1 MKAKITDL
9 LNQQGVVRE
18 EIISIDLES
27 GSIIIIVTLNID
39 EEETFNKLKNLKRQ
53 GKLFLTLNKK
63 KLNMKIFRP
72 GLSSGLFDGNLLLEK
87 ILIIFNKLNKGQLT
101 ELERKQMRELL
112 DNIEYKLVNYTKDDF
127 SDDTKLI
134 LIKKLLNECKALF
147 NNKNTERDELQA
159 VKATFGSGGSGNYT
173 QNPRIPNIAQ
183 FKPTGTS
190 NIFSPIIEVKN
201 SPMRNNNNKRYSN
214 AYEKGFEKGLTKAQ
228 NTLGTAN
235 IIDQSTQITDTTV
248 TKGDTTEIQGNIT
261 KYGNSSKQKGE
272 NNTGMGKNNTEMGKK
287 SSVGNGY
294 IKGDNN
300 GILQKPGYSYLDPNL
315 WDVPRKRAPICYSK
329 GDMERKE
336 NSLDPAGFVF
346 GGPSNVME
354 FHGVGSIMPKFSYE
368 ENVTEVETPGDL

>member
-1 MKAKITDL
+1 MENIDNEIEKIKKGTPERKKDFSNKFITFILNLIKFFQNNNEITFPKIKELFNNFLLSIKVSETPNSSNETPNSSNETIDGNYLLELLEKEIQKLISGDL
-9 LNQQGVVRE
+9 KEE
-18 EIISIDLES
+18 EIKDI
-27 GSIIIIVTLNID
+27 
-39 EEETFNKLKNLKRQ
+39 
-53 GKLFLTLNKK
+53 KK
-63 KLNMKIFRP
+63 KLNSIEEEVNSKDDLIDSKILKKIIKF
-72 GLSSGLFDGNLLLEK
+72 LNISNKLYNNKILEK
-87 ILIIFNKLNKGQLT
+87 
-101 ELERKQMRELL
+101 
-112 DNIEYKLVNYTKDDF
+112 
-127 SDDTKLI
+127 
-134 LIKKLLNECKALF
+134 
-147 NNKNTERDELQA
+147 DELA
-159 VKATFGSGGSGNYT
+159 LAKATFGSSEGNRTYT

-272 NNTGMGKNNTEMGKK
+272 NNTEMGKK

>member
-1 MKAKITDL
+1 MLEKEIQKLISGDL
-9 LNQQGVVRE
+9 KEE
-18 EIISIDLES
+18 EIKDI
-27 GSIIIIVTLNID
+27 
-39 EEETFNKLKNLKRQ
+39 
-53 GKLFLTLNKK
+53 KK
-63 KLNMKIFRP
+63 KLNSIEEEVNSKDDLIDSKILKKIIKF
-72 GLSSGLFDGNLLLEK
+72 LNISKKLYNNKILEK
-87 ILIIFNKLNKGQLT
+87 
-101 ELERKQMRELL
+101 
-112 DNIEYKLVNYTKDDF
+112 
-127 SDDTKLI
+127 
-134 LIKKLLNECKALF
+134 
-147 NNKNTERDELQA
+147 DELA
-159 VKATFGSGGSGNYT
+159 LAKATFGSSEGNRTYT

>member
-1 MKAKITDL
+1 MTLKL
-9 LNQQGVVRE
+9 
-18 EIISIDLES
+18 IISIVIFFTLFIYLKKNKITEGFYNFNSSPEPTPTPEPIPTPEPNSVSFGPGITNSETPNSSNETIDGNYLLELLEKEIQKLISGDLK
-27 GSIIIIVTLNID
+27 
-39 EEETFNKLKNLKRQ
+39 EEEIKDI
-53 GKLFLTLNKK
+53 KK
-63 KLNMKIFRP
+63 KLNSIEEEVNSKDDLIDSKILKKIIKF
-72 GLSSGLFDGNLLLEK
+72 LNISNKLYNNKILEK
-87 ILIIFNKLNKGQLT
+87 
-101 ELERKQMRELL
+101 
-112 DNIEYKLVNYTKDDF
+112 
-127 SDDTKLI
+127 
-134 LIKKLLNECKALF
+134 
-147 NNKNTERDELQA
+147 DELA
-159 VKATFGSGGSGNYT
+159 LAKATFGSSEGNRTYT

-272 NNTGMGKNNTEMGKK
+272 NNTGMGKNNTGMGKK

-354 FHGVGSIMPKFSYE
+354 FHGVGSIMPKFEYE
-368 ENVTEVETPGDL
+368 EDVNEVETPGDL